1 MVGRRLSQYE
11 ILARIGEGGMG
22 VVYKARDTRLDRAAA
37 IKILSSAATATA
49 EQRQRFTQEAKAA
62 SALNHPG
69 IITIYD
75 IASDQNVDFI
85 AMEYVQ
91 GKTLEQMI
99 DRRALTLKTALDY
112 AVQAAQA
119 LAKAHAA
126 GIIHRD
132 LKPANIMVTDDG
144 LVKILDFGVAKLTA
158 RGEEEVDTAAATVT
172 RTMAGDAALTAEG
185 RIVGTV
191 AYMSPEQA
199 TAQKVDAR
207 SDIFSFGAV
216 LYEMATGT
224 RPFAGDSSILTL
236 TSVIH
241 EEPKRPSEINARI
254 PRELE
259 RIIARCLRKDP
270 ARRFQHMGD
279 VAVELEEVR
288 VESSA
293 EVATAPA
300 PVVRR
305 SLPIIGAGLLT
316 LLVVASWIIWAVRG
330 RSDPP
335 AAMRHEQLTSF
346 SGDEGSPT
354 ISPDGTHVAFV
365 WNGENRDNPDI
376 YVKLVGVDGA
386 IRLTADGAD
395 DRAPAWSPDGK
406 YIAFVRRAGPQSSI
420 YLTAPVPGSERKLV
434 DFIPPVLD
442 NIGEVFALTQLSIGW
457 SADSRWVLAPST
469 LEDGRNAIVAF
480 PVGSDRQ
487 QTVLPF
493 SPRDDAR
500 FPVVSPDGTRLAFA
514 LCASPQGCDLYVAT
528 LGPGLKATPDPIRL
542 TRTGGRRIFGLAWAP
557 DGNSLIYG
565 LWSAGMHLWRIG
577 RGGGDPVRLELGGP
591 ALHPTVSTKTN
602 KLVYARVNTDLDLW
616 KFGGGAA
623 APSTIA
629 SSTLTDINPQ
639 FSPDGRRIVFM
650 SDRGGRGDELWVANA
665 DGSGPVRILEAT
677 GRPVGGPQWSPNGSH
692 IAYDARNDDGSA
704 GIFVVDATGGAPR
717 PLGPGSVPTW
727 SRDGDWLYAGSS
739 RSGKREVW
747 RIPFKGGGQ
756 DTRVTE
762 GGGTMAWESWDRRT
776 LYFSRRYAACAAC
789 PEVPN
794 LIALYSRPLGGG
806 VEHKVIDSFMY
817 YAVVPTKTGIYHVVR
832 PDPRK
837 PQSYAIRLLSFASL
851 KTETLYPF
859 ISLGSSF
866 FLSVSPDEKTFMVD
880 GISPSKN
887 DDLMLVHNFR

>member
-1 MVGRRLSQYE
+1 MVGRRLSHYE

-37 IKILSSAATATA
+37 IKILSHAATATA

-75 IASDQNVDFI
+75 IASDQDVDFI

-144 LVKILDFGVAKLTA
+144 LVKVLDFGVAKLTA
-158 RGEEEVDTAAATVT
+158 RGEEDINTAATVT
-172 RTMAGDAALTAEG
+172 RTIASDGALTAEG

-199 TAQKVDAR
+199 TAQKIDAR

-224 RPFAGDSSILTL
+224 RPFAGDSSISTL
-236 TSVIH
+236 TAVIN

-300 PVVRR
+300 PVARR
-305 SLPIIGAGLLT
+305 SLAVLGAGLLT
-316 LLVVASWIIWAVRG
+316 LLVVASWIIWAARG

-335 AAMRHEQLTSF
+335 PAMRHEQLTSF
-346 SGDEGSPT
+346 PGDEGSPT
-354 ISPDGTHVAFV
+354 ISPDGTQVAFV
-365 WNGENRDNPDI
+365 WNGENRDNPGI
-376 YVKLVGVDGA
+376 YVKRLGVDA
-386 IRLTADGAD
+386 ALRLTADGAD
-395 DRAPAWSPDGK
+395 DRAPAWSPDGNH
-406 YIAFVRRAGPQSSI
+406 IAFVRRAGPQSSI

-434 DFIPPVLD
+434 NFIPPALD
-442 NIGEVFALTQLSIGW
+442 NTGEVFALTQLSIAW
-457 SADSRWVLAPST
+457 SPDSRWVLAPSV
-469 LEDGRNAIVAF
+469 LDDGTNAIVAY
-480 PVGSDRQ
+480 PVEADKQ
-487 QTVLPF
+487 QTVLSLAPGTGD
-493 SPRDDAR
+493 PR
-500 FPVVSPDGTRLAFA
+500 FPVVSPDGTSLAFA
-514 LCASPQGCDLYVAT
+514 RCAGGCDLYIT
-528 LGPGLKATPDPIRL
+528 MLGPALKATSEPVRL
-542 TRTGGRRIFGLAWAP
+542 TRHGGRRMFGLAWAP
-557 DGNSLIYG
+557 DGRSLIYG
-565 LWSAGMHLWRIG
+565 LWGPGMHLWRIV
-577 RGGGDPVRLELGGP
+577 RDGGDPVRLELGGS
-591 ALHPTVSTKTN
+591 ALQPTVSTHGN
-602 KLVYARVNTDLDLW
+602 KLIYARANIDIDLW
-616 KFGGGAA
+616 KFGSGA
-623 APSTIA
+623 APSTVA
-629 SSTLTDINPQ
+629 SSTLNDMNPQ
-639 FSPDGRRIVFM
+639 FSPDGSRIVFM

-665 DGSGPVRILEAT
+665 DGSGAGRIVEAT
-677 GRPVGGPQWSPNGSH
+677 GRPVGGPQWSPDGSQ
-692 IAYDARNDDGSA
+692 IAYDARNEDGSHS
-704 GIFVVDATGGAPR
+704 IYVVDAAGGAPR
-717 PLGPGSVPTW
+717 RLVSPGNVPTW
-727 SRDGDWLYAGSS
+727 SRDGDWLYFGSS
-739 RSGKREVW
+739 RSGARQVW
-747 RIPFKGGGQ
+747 RVRASGGEAVPM
-756 DTRVTE
+756 TKS
-762 GGGTMAWESWDRRT
+762 GGTMALESWDGKT
-776 LYFSRRYAACAAC
+776 LYYSRRRAACAVC
-789 PEVPN
+789 PTLTNISE
-794 LIALYSRPLGGG
+794 LYSRPVDGG
-806 VEHKVIDSFMY
+806 VEHKLVDSLMY
-817 YAVVPTKTGIYHVVR
+817 YAFVPTKTGIYYVVR
-832 PDPRK
+832 PDPHR
-837 PQSYAIRLLSFASL
+837 PQSYEIRLLSFTPAQ
-851 KTETLYPF
+851 TQTLYRF
-859 ISLGSSF
+859 DSLGAGI